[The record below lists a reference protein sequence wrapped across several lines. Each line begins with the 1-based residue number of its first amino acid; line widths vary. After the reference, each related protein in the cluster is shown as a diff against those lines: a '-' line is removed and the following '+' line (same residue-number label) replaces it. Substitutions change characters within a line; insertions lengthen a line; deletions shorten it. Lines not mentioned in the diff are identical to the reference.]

1 MRKWVSLLAP
11 RTLTSDSYLPLTTMI
26 RLQQG
31 PSSRD
36 VEEEPTCTKIYYAS
50 RTHSQLSQVLLELKK
65 LNIALNV
72 AVPSAEMPPA
82 SDDPRPGGKRSAS
95 SIDVDPPDGEG
106 SGPRAVSLGS
116 RKQLCI
122 HERLRARAGD
132 IDEACRQMLGGGC
145 SSFSVLHS
153 LYCCCQLMATM
164 GQRRERSDVP
174 ISPPWM
180 KRP

>member
-65 LNIALNV
+65 LNLALNI
-72 AVPSAEMPPA
+72 AVPSADTLPA
-82 SDDPRPGGKRSAS
+82 SDDVRPGGKRSAS
-95 SIDVDPPDGEG
+95 AIDIHVDPPDGEG

-145 SSFSVLHS
+145 SSFSVSHS
-153 LYCCCQLMATM
+153 LYCCC
-164 GQRRERSDVP
+164 
-174 ISPPWM
+174 
-180 KRP
+180 